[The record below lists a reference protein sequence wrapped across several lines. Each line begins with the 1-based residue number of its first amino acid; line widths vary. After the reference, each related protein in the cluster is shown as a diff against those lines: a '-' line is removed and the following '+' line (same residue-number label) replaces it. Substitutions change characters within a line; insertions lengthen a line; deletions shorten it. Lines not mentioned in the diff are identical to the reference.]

1 MLHLEQI
8 NRRFCRFYTS
18 SLLVTYDGASNLGM
32 SQSDDLVDV
41 RIIDFAHS
49 THRGLKDSTLH
60 DGPDRGFIHGIQNFV
75 EILNEL
81 KYRNPG
87 NDAFSEEEEID
98 DKDGAN

>member
-1 MLHLEQI
+1 
-8 NRRFCRFYTS
+8 
-18 SLLVTYDGASNLGM
+18 M

-98 DKDGAN
+98 DKDGANWDCLKELALVNWPNLNQKVQDILFI